1 MLLCSSLFNLQGT
14 RSNRGTV
21 DRLPHL
27 FAFVNTF
34 FRAARTFFTLDG
46 GRKPAC
52 EEAFALA
59 NMPYLNTFLPPLQA
73 LFLLF
78 PLFCRNRLITP
89 PYIGYYCQKWQN
101 RHMRRLMRRFY
112 IHSLAAA
119 GRTKHLAQQRKQS
132 STVHQNLPPYS
143 VVWPRSRMCLS

>member
-1 MLLCSSLFNLQGT
+1 MSFFVRHHLYLVLFQVLRCLIYKVHAPTAEQLI
-14 RSNRGTV
+14 
-21 DRLPHL
+21 DYHIPPHL
-27 FAFVNTF
+27 STPF

-101 RHMRRLMRRFY
+101 QRG
-112 IHSLAAA
+112 ISLF
-119 GRTKHLAQQRKQS
+119 
-132 STVHQNLPPYS
+132 V
-143 VVWPRSRMCLS
+143 